1 MASLQVSGIRY
12 LRMPFTD
19 LSKGA
24 TGRKHDLDVHASI
37 QCTIDSARE
46 IAESSIEGNKSSA
59 SMLS

>member
-1 MASLQVSGIRY
+1 MASLQVSGIRD

-19 LSKGA
+19 LSKGT
-24 TGRKHDLDVHASI
+24 TGRKCDLDVHVSI
-37 QCTIDSARE
+37 NCTTDSARA